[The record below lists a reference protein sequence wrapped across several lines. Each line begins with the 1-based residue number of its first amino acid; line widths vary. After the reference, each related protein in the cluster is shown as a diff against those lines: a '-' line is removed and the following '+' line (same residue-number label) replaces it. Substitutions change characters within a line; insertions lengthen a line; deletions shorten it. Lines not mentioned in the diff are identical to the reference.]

1 MLPIERFISFG
12 NTTRKPSALGK
23 ASKVVK
29 SNGWIVNVVW
39 SEVTSWDGSCEN
51 GTCGAGI
58 MIQALTKIL
67 GGTPIHTKC
76 GRVRCRNA
84 LDAELGGCG
93 MLMENLSQWVDKS
106 LCVQQMTL

>member
-1 MLPIERFISFG
+1 M
-12 NTTRKPSALGK
+12 
-23 ASKVVK
+23 
-29 SNGWIVNVVW
+29 NVVW
-39 SEVTSWDGSCEN
+39 SEVTSLCGFWDGSCEN

-76 GRVRCRNA
+76 GRVRCRNS

-93 MLMENLSQWVDKS
+93 MLMENLSQWIETKV
-106 LCVQQMTL
+106 CVYNK

>member
-1 MLPIERFISFG
+1 M
-12 NTTRKPSALGK
+12 
-23 ASKVVK
+23 
-29 SNGWIVNVVW
+29 NVVW
-39 SEVTSWDGSCEN
+39 SEVTGLCGFWDGSCEN

-106 LCVQQMTL
+106 LCVQ